1 MHQKL
6 SEHAMR
12 QWLRI
17 FVLIAILST
26 VIDAFRL
33 YTQYNAATRGSRANL
48 AMGLFSKPIT
58 AQEYDY
64 IIVGGGTAGCVLANR
79 LSAYESKK
87 VLVLEAGSPKFEK
100 KYMKIPAGI
109 IRLFKTKF
117 DWDFQSEK
125 EKTTNNREIYLCRG
139 KVLGGSSSL
148 NVLLYHRGNMEDY
161 DAWATSSGSDE
172 WGPRNV
178 LPYFKK
184 SQDDY
189 RGESRFHGTNG
200 EYSVSEVRYQN
211 VLSKAYLDAC
221 QEHNYVENRDFNDW
235 SRSQEGYG
243 RYQVNEKDGA
253 RCSTATGF
261 LKPVLKRKN
270 LKVQTEALVTRI
282 IFDQEKKATGVEV
295 ELKDGQRQVVSL
307 TSGGEVLLA
316 GGAIQSPQVLMLSGV
331 GPAEHLL
338 QHNIPVVLDHPGVGK
353 QLQDQP
359 AAVVSYSVKSPQYDR
374 ISPTSQLRIPGTKI
388 MNPAVFAQWL
398 LFRKGILTSV
408 GCDHGGFFKT
418 DAALSSP
425 DLQMRFLAA
434 KAISPDGMA
443 TFAKF
448 RDSVGNNDGFSFQSI
463 AARPYSRGEV
473 QLRSADPKDK
483 PMIHTGYFS
492 DERDLHTMREGIKL
506 SRKLAQASAFR
517 EYIGEEVYPGP
528 AVQTDAEI
536 EDYIRS
542 TVHTSNALVGT
553 CRMGTDK
560 DSVVGADLK
569 VHGLSNVR
577 VIDASVMPK
586 IPGGQTGAPTVM
598 IAEKGAD
605 FVLGHVF

>member
-1 MHQKL
+1 M
-6 SEHAMR
+6 
-12 QWLRI
+12 
-17 FVLIAILST
+17 LIAILT
-26 VIDAFRL
+26 AVADAFRL
-33 YTQYNAATRGSRANL
+33 NSQYNSASRGIQTSL
-48 AMGLFSKPIT
+48 AMGLFSKVGHCSISFPFFSHYSNHRFSFQPIDSQT
-58 AQEYDY
+58 YDY

-79 LSAYESKK
+79 LSAYESKR

-125 EKTTNNREIYLCRG
+125 ESTTNNREIYLCRG

-161 DAWATSSGSDE
+161 DAWATTAGSDE

-211 VLSKAYLDAC
+211 PLSAAYLTAC
-221 QEHNYVENRDFNDW
+221 KEQNYVENRDFNDW

-270 LKVQTEALVTRI
+270 LKVQTEVLVTKI
-282 IFDQEKKATGVEV
+282 IFDSSDSKTAATGVEV
-295 ELKDGQRQVVSL
+295 ELKNGQRTVVQLS
-307 TSGGEVLLA
+307 SGGEVLLA

-331 GPAEHLL
+331 GPAHHLK

-359 AAVVSYSVKSPQYDR
+359 AAVVSYSVKTPQFDR

-398 LFRKGILTSV
+398 FFRKGILTSV

-418 DAALSSP
+418 SPSLSSP

-463 AARPYSRGEV
+463 AARPHSRGDV
-473 QLRSADPKDK
+473 QLRSSDPKDK
-483 PMIHTGYFS
+483 PIIHTGYFT
-492 DERDLHTMREGIKL
+492 DERDLRTMREGVKL
-506 SRKLAQASAFR
+506 SRKLAQAPAFS

-536 EDYIRS
+536 DDYIRS
-542 TVHTSNALVGT
+542 VSLVY
-553 CRMGTDK
+553 
-560 DSVVGADLK
+560 SIV
-569 VHGLSNVR
+569 
-577 VIDASVMPK
+577 VMP
-586 IPGGQTGAPTVM
+586 VL
-598 IAEKGAD
+598 IAVIFALL
-605 FVLGHVF
+605 VLL